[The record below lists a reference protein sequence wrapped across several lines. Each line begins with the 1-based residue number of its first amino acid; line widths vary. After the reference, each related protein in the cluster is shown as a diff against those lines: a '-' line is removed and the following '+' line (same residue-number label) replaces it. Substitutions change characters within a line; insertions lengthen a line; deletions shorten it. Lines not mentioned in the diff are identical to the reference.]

1 MEPTTFTVRSPDRTR
16 VACHVSGT
24 GPGVLLVHGAMMDA
38 ASWGAVRALLERT
51 HTVYALDRR
60 GHGGTG
66 DPGVHDI
73 RREVDDVR
81 AVLDA
86 IGKPTTLVGQSSG
99 ALLVLHVLAAAGEPA
114 AGSDPAQRRAGVPAA
129 VLVEP
134 PCLDGVAHA
143 VPDLPA
149 RLEALL
155 AGGDRAGAVEEFLR
169 HGPGL
174 PDADIAALRR
184 SHAWAALVADA
195 HTLPYDATLTAA
207 EVDPAAVGTPV
218 LLVVGGNSPAWIRTG
233 VAGLAAALPHADLRE
248 LPGAGH
254 DAYRT
259 APKLLAAAIVD
270 APTRS

>member
-73 RREVDDVR
+73 RREVDDLR

-99 ALLVLHVLAAAGEPA
+99 ALLILHHLAAAPEPTA
-114 AGSDPAQRRAGVPAA
+114 AAPAA

-134 PCLDGVAHA
+134 PCLNGVAHA

-155 AGGDRAGAVEEFLR
+155 AGGDRAGAVEAFLR

-174 PDADIAALRR
+174 RDEDIAGMRR
-184 SHAWAALVADA
+184 GHAWAGLVAGA
-195 HTLPYDATLTAA
+195 HTLPYDATLGAADLDLTA
-207 EVDPAAVGTPV
+207 VRVPV
-218 LLVVGGNSPAWIRTG
+218 RLLVGGTSPAWMRTA
-233 VAGLAAALPHADLRE
+233 VAGLAAALPHAELRE

-254 DAYRT
+254 DAYRA
-259 APKLLAAAIVD
+259 APKLLAAEIA
-270 APTRS
+270 AAASRS